1 MLSLPSTPTRPAH
14 VAGDVENITSQG
26 GECKGDEAP
35 GQTLLPK
42 PLQAEVAPAT
52 LTKPHFCGV
61 QILGYAA
68 LNITW
73 TEENKDK
80 FVRQWTRDCSNE
92 PKPLVFDADG
102 TPLANPEDAR
112 GAVNVIDALKAL
124 GKNERF
130 ARDLANK
137 EKLIAMGI
145 DRSNIFMVKWDL
157 NVSMRQ
163 N

>member
-1 MLSLPSTPTRPAH
+1 M
-14 VAGDVENITSQG
+14 
-26 GECKGDEAP
+26 
-35 GQTLLPK
+35 
-42 PLQAEVAPAT
+42 
-52 LTKPHFCGV
+52 
-61 QILGYAA
+61 
-68 LNITW
+68 
-73 TEENKDK
+73 
-80 FVRQWTRDCSNE
+80 
-92 PKPLVFDADG
+92 
-102 TPLANPEDAR
+102 
-112 GAVNVIDALKAL
+112 NVIDALKAL